1 MSSGQKTVSVFL
13 MLISSMLVL
22 ILGLYVSWPIWAWPV
37 AVVLLGASWA
47 GATVAASRANR
58 GKPVSDTV
66 TAPPVPDVERRELS
80 VQDVALPSSLEDYDF
95 LLSATIR
102 WCPEKPYAQETG
114 THHGGLAV
122 EAVLARAR
130 DITAVCDPFRSSLVQ
145 HELSG
150 ALAEMHPDR
159 SGHIRAMA
167 LDVVLRLSEEDQTRL
182 DRLAAIR
189 KDEELWEHERKW
201 EQSRRAYLGDDVLR
215 DTGRAVVWWL
225 AKNDDQVAKTVGDIG
240 LLAQLTSAA
249 NNEQVAEPF
258 RHLVPDAFPEA
269 PAAETSH
276 GPADLFT
283 DFMQGLG
290 FKPGADDCMMVA
302 DQVAMA
308 IKEKNPEAAEEIR
321 KRFAPPD
328 EGANDDKDRD
338 GEGGGDG
345 DGGDS
350 DESSTDIGP
359 VTEE

>member
-22 ILGLYVSWPIWAWPV
+22 ILGLYLSWPLWVWPV
-37 AVVLLGASWA
+37 AVALLGASWA

-58 GKPVSDTV
+58 GKLFPDTV
-66 TAPPVPDVERRELS
+66 TAPPVPEVERRELS
-80 VQDVALPSSLEDYDF
+80 VHDVALPSSLEDYDF

-122 EAVLARAR
+122 EAILARAR
-130 DITAVCDPFRSSLVQ
+130 RITATCDPFRSSLVQ
-145 HELSG
+145 HDLSG
-150 ALAEMHPDR
+150 ALAEMHHDR

-167 LDVVLRLSEEDQTRL
+167 LNVVLRLSEADQSRL

-201 EQSRRAYLGDDVLR
+201 EKNRRAYLSDDVLR

-225 AKNDDQVAKTVGDIG
+225 AKNDDQLEKTVDDIG

-258 RHLVPDAFPEA
+258 RHLVPNAFPKM
-269 PAAETSH
+269 PAAETAR

-283 DFMQGLG
+283 DFMRGLG
-290 FKPGADDCMMVA
+290 FRPGADDCMMVA

-308 IKEKNPEAAEEIR
+308 IKDKDEEAAEEIR
-321 KRFAPPD
+321 RRFAPP
-328 EGANDDKDRD
+328 EEFAPPRD
-338 GEGGGDG
+338 SKPEEESRDAEVPGDP
-345 DGGDS
+345 
-350 DESSTDIGP
+350 STDIAP
-359 VTEE
+359 VTQE

>member
-22 ILGLYVSWPIWAWPV
+22 ILGLYVAWPLWAWPV
-37 AVVLLGASWA
+37 AVALLGACWA
-47 GATVAASRANR
+47 GATAAASRANR
-58 GKPVSDTV
+58 GKPFTDTV
-66 TAPPVPDVERRELS
+66 TAPPAPEVERRELS
-80 VQDVALPSSLEDYDF
+80 VKDVALPSSLEDYDF

-122 EAVLARAR
+122 EAILARAR
-130 DITAVCDPFRSSLVQ
+130 AITAACDPFRSSLVQ

-150 ALAEMHPDR
+150 ALAEMYPDR
-159 SGHIRAMA
+159 TGRIRAMA
-167 LDVVLRLSEEDQTRL
+167 LDVVLRLSEQDQNRL

-201 EQSRRAYLGDDVLR
+201 EQSRRAYLSDDVLR

-225 AKNDDQVAKTVGDIG
+225 AKNDDEVEKTVQDIG

-258 RHLVPDAFPEA
+258 RHLVPDASPQA
-269 PAAETSH
+269 PAVETPR

-290 FKPGADDCMMVA
+290 FKPGADDCVMVA

-308 IKEKNPEAAEEIR
+308 IKEKDEDAAEEIR
-321 KRFAPPD
+321 KRFAPPNESEHED
-328 EGANDDKDRD
+328 EGESED
-338 GEGGGDG
+338 GEDP
-345 DGGDS
+345 DDP
-350 DESSTDIGP
+350 STGLAP

>member
-22 ILGLYVSWPIWAWPV
+22 ILGLFVSWPIWAWPV
-37 AVVLLGASWA
+37 AAVLLGASWA
-47 GATVAASRANR
+47 GATAAASRGNR
-58 GKPVSDTV
+58 GKLFPDTM
-66 TAPPVPDVERRELS
+66 TAPPVPEVERRELF
-80 VQDVALPSSLEDYDF
+80 VKGVALPSSLEDYDF

-114 THHGGLAV
+114 IHHGGLAM

-130 DITAVCDPFRSSLVQ
+130 VITAACDPSRSSLVQ

-150 ALAEMHPDR
+150 ALAEMHHDR
-159 SGHIRAMA
+159 TGRIRAMA
-167 LDVVLRLSEEDQTRL
+167 LNVVLTLSEEDQNRL
-182 DRLAAIR
+182 DRLSAIR

-201 EQSRRAYLGDDVLR
+201 EKSRRAYLGDDVLR

-225 AKNDDQVAKTVGDIG
+225 AKNDDQVEKTVEDIG
-240 LLAQLTSAA
+240 LLARLTSAA

-258 RHLVPDAFPEA
+258 RHLVPHAFPQT
-269 PAAETSH
+269 PAAEAPR

-290 FKPGADDCMMVA
+290 FKPGADDCVMVA

-308 IKEKNPEAAEEIR
+308 VKDRDADAAEEIR
-321 KRFAPPD
+321 KRFAPPEESEHEEQD
-328 EGANDDKDRD
+328 Q
-338 GEGGGDG
+338 GGD
-345 DGGDS
+345 DPDAPAA
-350 DESSTDIGP
+350 DTGP

>member
-47 GATVAASRANR
+47 GATTAASRVNR
-58 GKPVSDTV
+58 GKLFPDTV
-66 TAPPVPDVERRELS
+66 TAPPVPEVERRELA
-80 VQDVALPSSLEDYDF
+80 VKDVALPSSLEDYDF

-114 THHGGLAV
+114 IHHGGLAV

-130 DITAVCDPFRSSLVQ
+130 NITAACDPFRSSLAQ

-150 ALAEMHPDR
+150 ALAEMYPDR

-167 LDVVLRLSEEDQTRL
+167 LEVVLRLSAEDQNRL

-201 EQSRRAYLGDDVLR
+201 EKSRRAYLGDDVLR

-225 AKNDDQVAKTVGDIG
+225 AKNDDQVEKTVEDIG

-258 RHLVPDAFPEA
+258 RHLVPDAFPET
-269 PAAETSH
+269 PAAQTPR
-276 GPADLFT
+276 GPAELFT

-302 DQVAMA
+302 DQVAVA
-308 IKEKNPEAAEEIR
+308 IKEKDAEAAEEIR

-328 EGANDDKDRD
+328 ESEAEGQGRD
-338 GEGGGDG
+338 G
-345 DGGDS
+345 
-350 DESSTDIGP
+350 DEDAGADDPDAPATDRGP